1 MKSPELS
8 IALMRARMFVYL
20 IFIFLPLKVIAH
32 DKETTATYLANEG
45 VMISAGDVKV
55 LFDPFF
61 HNDYGT
67 YQLVPDKIINAIMSN
82 TAPYNDISVVFV
94 SHAHGDHFAEQDMLT
109 YMFKHPAVQL
119 VAPAQAIAEM
129 QKLAQFD
136 NIKDR
141 ITGIDLAYKDKP
153 ISFELEVGKANSAN
167 DVEINAV
174 EINAVE
180 INGTEING
188 TEINSI
194 AVDSIQ
200 VDAVRI
206 PHAGWPGRAEVSN
219 IVYRVTIPMN
229 SEAHLH
235 EQLTFI
241 HMGDADPNDTH
252 FRPLAEFWNLQK
264 TTVAFP
270 PYWFYSSSTGNYIL
284 DYRINTEKSIGVHVP
299 KKVPASLIRSE
310 KAYFSVPGEVFN
322 VHSEAHK

>member
-1 MKSPELS
+1 MKSPQFS
-8 IALMRARMFVYL
+8 VAFKPTRMFVYL
-20 IFIFLPLKVIAH
+20 VFTILPLQVVAH

-67 YQLVPDKIINAIMSN
+67 YQLVPEKIINAIMDN
-82 TAPYNDISVVFV
+82 TAPYNDISVIFV
-94 SHAHGDHFAEQDMLT
+94 SHAHGDHFAEQDMLA
-109 YMFKHPAVQL
+109 YMLKHRAVQL
-119 VAPAQAIAEM
+119 VAPTQAIAEM
-129 QKLAQFD
+129 QQLAQFD

-141 ITGIDLAYKDKP
+141 ITSIDLAYKDKP
-153 ISFELEVGKANSAN
+153 LSFTLDVIEVNSTKMASTKFKL
-167 DVEINAV
+167 D
-174 EINAVE
+174 
-180 INGTEING
+180 T
-188 TEINSI
+188 I
-194 AVDSIQ
+194 ATDTIK

-219 IVYRVTIPMN
+219 IVYRVTMPMN
-229 SEAHLH
+229 SEAHQH

-284 DYRINTEKSIGVHVP
+284 DYRINTEKNIGVHVP
-299 KKVPASLIRSE
+299 KEVPASLIRSE

-322 VHSEAHK
+322 VQSETHK